1 MLLPPSCCFIGICQ
15 GDPNFNLNLHY
26 QVYQGTCTCTVHT
39 VKIVKSTLANGWF
52 PIFIVCKFFPLVYS
66 EFVMKW
72 ICFYKHINNYSMA
85 VSNFFNSSQNLEW
98 HIYRYLRSLTLVESE
113 LLTLSALHVL
123 FCIYKHVSYWL
134 KIHFNSWKSITKEVE
149 QIQQKTKLMHC

>member
-1 MLLPPSCCFIGICQ
+1 MKKKKTDTNTYNIWWTYLDKKYCCKLPLLLHPSCCFIGICQ

-85 VSNFFNSSQNLEW
+85 YQTFSTVPKILND
-98 HIYRYLRSLTLVESE
+98 IYRYLRSLTLVESK

-123 FCIYKHVSYWL
+123 FC
-134 KIHFNSWKSITKEVE
+134 KSRNIGS
-149 QIQQKTKLMHC
+149 Q